1 MFSCSGGCFAYFIFA
16 LIANFLGDFI
26 AEIFNIEHSYVI
38 SILIF
43 IILICVYNALG
54 KSRNWCG
61 GRVHAQRYQRSD
73 FLESL
78 LILSSAVIKADGHF
92 KRSELDYLRAYFT
105 QNLGSVAA
113 QRALQRLQEIMNEE
127 HDVDAV
133 CRNLH
138 YSSTIHER
146 LLIVQFLFGLA
157 YADGELHPLEVA
169 EIKRVAILM
178 GVSQGDFESI
188 KSMYTG
194 GYYQSGGY
202 SSGSSGSSGG
212 STYRSHTLDDDYR
225 ILEVSPDA
233 SDDEVKKAYRN
244 MAKKYHP
251 DRVAHLGEEMR
262 KQAEQKFARLS
273 DAYDNIKRSRGM
285 N

>member
-16 LIANFLGDFI
+16 LIAEFLGGYL
-26 AEIFNIEHSYVI
+26 AELFNIEHPFVI
-38 SILIF
+38 TILIF

-78 LILSSAVIKADGHF
+78 LVLSADVIKADGHF
-92 KRSELDYLRAYFT
+92 KRSELDYLRSYLV
-105 QNLGSVAA
+105 QNLGASAA

-133 CRNLH
+133 SRNLR

-169 EIKRVAILM
+169 EIKRISLLM
-178 GVSQGDFESI
+178 GVSQGDYESI
-188 KSMYTG
+188 KSMYAG

-202 SSGSSGSSGG
+202 SSGHGGGGSGSA
-212 STYRSHTLDDDYR
+212 YRSHTLDDDYK

-233 SDDEVKKAYRN
+233 TDDEVKKAYRN

-251 DRVAHLGEEMR
+251 DRVAHLGEDMR